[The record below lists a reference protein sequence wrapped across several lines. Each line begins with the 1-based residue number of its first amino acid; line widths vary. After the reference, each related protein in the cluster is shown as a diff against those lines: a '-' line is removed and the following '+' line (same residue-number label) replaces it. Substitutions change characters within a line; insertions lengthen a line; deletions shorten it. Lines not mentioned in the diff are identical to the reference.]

1 MSHEAAVAFGNDIVS
16 LGSAHSK
23 SYEYWISGFADSLV
37 MLHTLESMT
46 VIFTKRMVLLVVQ
59 VEALGVFHHLGKFTF
74 IATSKAKEIAGAFI
88 TKEF

>member
-1 MSHEAAVAFGNDIVS
+1 
-16 LGSAHSK
+16 
-23 SYEYWISGFADSLV
+23 

-59 VEALGVFHHLGKFTF
+59 VEALGVCHHLGKFTF